1 MNCLRSYF
9 VCLPAVACLLFAT
22 GCMSVRYST
31 TLPPVGSRDRALGLV
46 KVNVTNLNL
55 SSPNGYGNIVPDMS
69 RRKFMAAARQ
79 QYPLIFAEERD
90 ALPVSVEVDCE
101 YDDFSD
107 RAGKY
112 ALLTVLTLGLVPTPA
127 PAGGNE
133 SGDFS
138 VRVSAVDPD
147 HGPIKYPAV
156 AFQRRNAA
164 WWTVFTPL
172 GLIPVP
178 GQTDIPRSSTTIL
191 GFEDPGFGDRSRKL
205 TLDSCIEAVVQALE
219 GGDLGKTDIAA
230 DNTVFRHDI
239 SDLLENPSVEIR
251 VAAAAKFGDRG
262 DARAKDALR
271 IASYD
276 PEAAVREKA
285 EDALRK
291 LQEPP
296 TADELRRQL
305 KLYPALDQY
314 EADFRVLKESARN
327 RGGGLRD
334 QRMDYLLGRMITLVR
349 ELRPP
354 PPIPDDARALFD
366 KGREFEEKAKNGA
379 DVELAVAEY
388 DKALQIVPWW
398 AEVYY
403 RRALAE
409 GAIGRFSEAARD
421 LKLYLMSN
429 PAPAAA
435 DEARARLD
443 QMQAKQEQP
452 RP

>member
-1 MNCLRSYF
+1 MNCPRSHF
-9 VCLPAVACLLFAT
+9 ACLLAAACLLFAT

-31 TLPPVGSRDRALGLV
+31 TLPPAGDRNRALGLV

-69 RRKFMAAARQ
+69 RRKFMAEARK
-79 QYPLIFAEERD
+79 QYPLIFGEERN
-90 ALPVSVEVDCE
+90 ALPVNVEVDCE

-127 PAGGNE
+127 PAEGNE
-133 SGDFS
+133 AGDFT
-138 VRVSAVDPD
+138 VRVSAEDPE
-147 HGPIKYPAV
+147 HGPIEYPPV
-156 AFQRRNAA
+156 KFQRRNAA

-178 GQTDIPRSSTTIL
+178 GQTDIPRSSTTIV
-191 GFEDPGFGDRSRKL
+191 GFEDARFGDRSRKL
-205 TLDSCIEAVVQALE
+205 TLDSCVEAVVRALE

-230 DNTVFRHDI
+230 DNTVFRHDVR
-239 SDLLENPSVEIR
+239 DLLEDASADTR
-251 VAAAAKFGDRG
+251 MAAAAMFGDRG
-262 DARAKDALR
+262 DVRAKDALR
-271 IASYD
+271 IAAYD
-276 PEAAVREKA
+276 PEAAVRQEA

-291 LQEPP
+291 LGEAP

-314 EADFRVLKESARN
+314 EADFRLLEKSSKG
-327 RGGGLRD
+327 RGGELCE
-334 QRMDYLLGRMITLVR
+334 QRKNYLLGRMVTLVC

-354 PPIPDDARALFD
+354 PPVPDDARALFD

-398 AEVYY
+398 ADAYY

-409 GAIGRFSEAARD
+409 GAVGRFGDAARD
-421 LKLYLMSN
+421 LEFYLMSN

-435 DEARARLD
+435 DEARARLE